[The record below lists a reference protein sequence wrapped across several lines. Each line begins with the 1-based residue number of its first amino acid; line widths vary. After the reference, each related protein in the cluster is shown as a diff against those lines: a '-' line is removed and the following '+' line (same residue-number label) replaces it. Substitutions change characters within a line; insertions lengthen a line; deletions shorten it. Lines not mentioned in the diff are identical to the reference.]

1 MWQLDWQKT
10 KSISVVIRLAHQSA
24 ARGQG
29 HIGPASINQQCGVKD
44 TLGQLLAFDFVPRPD
59 LITYRGQACSRTC
72 WSRHVWRQ
80 VERRLL
86 AGIRESPADNATEAY
101 ESGAEGVYSMR
112 GVPQQ
117 QHYSVLKLDQLVRKE
132 ASAALYSNLTVYPR
146 LADKNP
152 RRQWFQQLKTTPGS
166 INRDTYSKPQTK

>member
-1 MWQLDWQKT
+1 
-10 KSISVVIRLAHQSA
+10 
-24 ARGQG
+24 
-29 HIGPASINQQCGVKD
+29 
-44 TLGQLLAFDFVPRPD
+44 
-59 LITYRGQACSRTC
+59 
-72 WSRHVWRQ
+72 
-80 VERRLL
+80 
-86 AGIRESPADNATEAY
+86 
-101 ESGAEGVYSMR
+101 MR